1 MKALLLSTLIALG
14 SFNAQAGFDLF
25 KGKKEISIYE
35 YYSHYGHGHHEMIN
49 GGLTGGNSDF
59 GHQKDLRGFH
69 KELLHRGKKEIVITI
84 DDGPTPGVTDKIL
97 DVLKVHGIQA
107 TFFVLA
113 HKLDENGNVG
123 RSTVN
128 KNKKTLER
136 MVREGHIVANHS
148 MEHSNIGEIGRWG
161 RKKKI
166 KRAIIDAHK
175 IIEPYMVNSPKWYF
189 RAPYGSWQKQA
200 AEIVNKTEYA
210 SNYYGP
216 LLWDIGGGF
225 NVTDAGVVKEAA
237 DWGCWSKGWSVDKC
251 LAGYTYETNQK
262 EGGIVLFH
270 DLRSQSVEL
279 ISRYIET
286 FKAKGY
292 KFVSLDDV
300 NID

>member
-1 MKALLLSTLIALG
+1 MKSLILSTLLALYAIPAV
-14 SFNAQAGFDLF
+14 NAGMDLF
-25 KGKKEISIYE
+25 KKEISIYE
-35 YYSHYGHGHHEMIN
+35 YYSQFGLHHHDMMS
-49 GGLTGGNSDF
+49 GGLTGGNADSPIR
-59 GHQKDLRGFH
+59 KDLRTYH

-97 DVLKVHGIQA
+97 DVLKEHQIQA

-113 HKLDENGNVG
+113 HKLDLNGNVG
-123 RSTVN
+123 RRTVL
-128 KNKKTLER
+128 KNREILER
-136 MVREGHIVANHS
+136 MVKEGHIVANHS
-148 MEHSNIGEIGRWG
+148 MEHKNIGEIGFWG

-189 RAPYGSWQKQA
+189 RAPYGSWQEKA
-200 AEIVNKTEYA
+200 AEIVNKTDYA

-225 NVTDAGVVKEAA
+225 QVTESGQVKEAA

-251 LAGYTYETNQK
+251 LSGYIYETDKK

-279 ISRYIET
+279 IERYIVN
-286 FKAKGY
+286 FKNKGY